1 MKYNV
6 HYSGYY
12 AYNIEVE
19 AENEEEA
26 SLKAAEI
33 FENVSANEFT
43 FEATQEEV
51 WEVK

>member
-12 AYNIEVE
+12 AYNIKVE

-26 SLKAAEI
+26 SIKAAEI
-33 FENVSANEFT
+33 FENTSASEFT
-43 FEATQEEV
+43 FEATQEDV
-51 WEVK
+51 WEVT